1 MMIVQEKLPVVS
13 LAHISLMELLV
24 VLYVLNVELHYT
36 RAKQQWDYLTGIIS
50 AR

>member
-1 MMIVQEKLPVVS
+1 MMVQEKLPFVS

-24 VLYVLNVELHYT
+24 VLYVELHYT
-36 RAKQQWDYLTGIIS
+36 RAKQQWYYLTDVIS